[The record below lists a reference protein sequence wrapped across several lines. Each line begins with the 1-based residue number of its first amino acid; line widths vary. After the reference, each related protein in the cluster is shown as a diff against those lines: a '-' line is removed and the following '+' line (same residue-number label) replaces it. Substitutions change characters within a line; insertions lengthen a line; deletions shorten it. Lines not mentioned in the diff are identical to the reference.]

1 MASKHRYRY
10 FVDPASWFED
20 SKEESQAQAPRH
32 KRNQVLSVEQLD
44 GGCVLVRVEFQAS
57 EGRGVPCPASMKNLF

>member
-32 KRNQVLSVEQLD
+32 KRNQVLSVEQLAS
-44 GGCVLVRVEFQAS
+44 GCVLIRVDFKRAKGAGS
-57 EGRGVPCPASMKNLF
+57 PAPLR

>member
-20 SKEESQAQAPRH
+20 SKEEPEAQASKH

-44 GGCVLVRVEFQAS
+44 GGCVLVRVEFKRAKGAGS
-57 EGRGVPCPASMKNLF
+57 PAPLR